1 MNEPILDKWFVGFF
15 IKYCGE
21 YNPRSVSK
29 SCMWPQN
36 STSNF
41 INQTG
46 IVAAWTLVPQ
56 TGFEW
61 RESGSDAISSAGT
74 AQKEFLGSEA
84 STSASVSS
92 RQTNCE
98 VFVGG
103 IPTNAPEQEIEQ
115 VFGRFGKILAC
126 RLMRRQDGASRGFAF
141 ITYAIP
147 MSAQYAVSCKNKV
160 RIRGKLVEIRAG
172 LNIHE
177 SRKYRAQLQ
186 NRKIYI
192 GNLPSNV
199 TEDEVRELFGT
210 FGSITEI
217 KLVRDSLQPNSPI
230 YGFVT
235 FEDFQTVNEVL
246 NLPVRLHLKG
256 RKIQCKLTIPKEH
269 PTSNQ
274 DLEGCYS
281 SDAQGMSNRYVDRAT
296 ENYAQGSCNQVELLQ
311 THHQQ
316 QLICS
321 GTSKGAP
328 TVKTSIGSGE
338 LGKAAADKITR
349 REKWAMILQT
359 KAPREEL
366 ENYSFNQAKLAEGA
380 AMRYFRS
387 S

>member
-1 MNEPILDKWFVGFF
+1 
-15 IKYCGE
+15 
-21 YNPRSVSK
+21 
-29 SCMWPQN
+29 MWPQN
-36 STSNF
+36 NTSSF

-46 IVAAWTLVPQ
+46 IVAPWMLAPQ

-61 RESGSDAISSAGT
+61 RDTGIDTASSAALT
-74 AQKEFLGSEA
+74 QKEFLGSEA
-84 STSASVSS
+84 STSASVAP

-103 IPTNAPEQEIEQ
+103 IPTQAPEQEIEQ

-147 MSAQYAVSCKNKV
+147 HSAQYAVSCKNKV

-192 GNLPSNV
+192 GNLPSNI
-199 TEDEVRELFGT
+199 TEDEVRELFGS

-217 KLVRDSLQPNSPI
+217 KLVRDSQQANSPI

-235 FEDFQTVNEVL
+235 FEDSETVNQVL

-269 PTSNQ
+269 PQGTQ
-274 DLEGCYS
+274 DSEGCYS
-281 SDAQGMSNRYVDRAT
+281 SDAQSLSNRCVDQAAL
-296 ENYAQGSCNQVELLQ
+296 NGIQNACNPHELLQ
-311 THHQQ
+311 LQHHEQPVF
-316 QLICS
+316 S
-321 GTSKGAP
+321 GLSKGAP
-328 TVKTSIGSGE
+328 TAKTSHRSQDLSKID
-338 LGKAAADKITR
+338 ADKKLSR
-349 REKWAMILQT
+349 KEKWEMIFAT
-359 KAPREEL
+359 KIPEHVD
-366 ENYSFNQAKLAEGA
+366 NYSFNPVQHKEGSNL
-380 AMRYFRS
+380 RYFGS
-387 S
+387 F

>member
-1 MNEPILDKWFVGFF
+1 MNEPNLDKWFVGFF

-29 SCMWPQN
+29 FCMWSQN
-36 STSNF
+36 SPSNF
-41 INQTG
+41 FYQTG
-46 IVAAWTLVPQ
+46 IVAPWTLVPQ
-56 TGFEW
+56 TGFEC
-61 RESGSDAISSAGT
+61 REAGLDALSSAGT
-74 AQKEFLGSEA
+74 AQKEFLRSEP
-84 STSASVSS
+84 STSASASS

-192 GNLPSNV
+192 GNLPSNI

-235 FEDFQTVNEVL
+235 FEDCETVNEVL

-269 PTSNQ
+269 PTSNV
-274 DLEGCYS
+274 DSEGCYS
-281 SDAQGMSNRYVDRAT
+281 SDAQSMSNRYVDRAA
-296 ENYAQGSCNQVELLQ
+296 ENCAQSSCNPGELLQ
-311 THHQQ
+311 TPQQ
-316 QLICS
+316 QQMFS

-328 TVKTSIGSGE
+328 TGKTSIGSGE
-338 LGKAAADKITR
+338 LGKAAADKISR
-349 REKWAMILQT
+349 REKWAMIIGT

-366 ENYSFNQAKLAEGA
+366 ENYSFNRAKPAEGA
-380 AMRYFRS
+380 ALRYFRS

>member
-1 MNEPILDKWFVGFF
+1 
-15 IKYCGE
+15 
-21 YNPRSVSK
+21 
-29 SCMWPQN
+29 MWPQN

-46 IVAAWTLVPQ
+46 IVVPWTLLPQ

-61 RESGSDAISSAGT
+61 RQTGLDAISSAGT
-74 AQKEFLGSEA
+74 AQKEFLGSEESTIA
-84 STSASVSS
+84 SIAS

-103 IPTNAPEQEIEQ
+103 IPTSAPEQEVEH
-115 VFGRFGKILAC
+115 VFSRFGKILAC
-126 RLMRRQDGASRGFAF
+126 RLMRRQDGASRGFSF

-177 SRKYRAQLQ
+177 SRRYRAQLQ

-192 GNLPSNV
+192 GNLPSNI

-235 FEDFQTVNEVL
+235 FEDSKTVNEVL

-269 PTSNQ
+269 PQSNQ
-274 DLEGCYS
+274 DSEGCYS
-281 SDAQGMSNRYVDRAT
+281 SDAQSISNRYVDRAT
-296 ENYAQGSCNQVELLQ
+296 QNNAQCSCNHGELLQ
-311 THHQQ
+311 THQQQ

-328 TVKTSIGSGE
+328 TMKTSIGSGD
-338 LGKAAADKITR
+338 LNKAAADKISH
-349 REKWAMILQT
+349 REKWAMILAT
-359 KAPREEL
+359 KAPIEEL
-366 ENYSFNQAKLAEGA
+366 ENYSFNKAKLAEGA
-380 AMRYFRS
+380 DFRYFRS